1 MPPRSRS
8 SEPDQPTRFN
18 VEHELARVFGD
29 GVRPLRF
36 EEALFEAIL
45 AGWVRQQRTRL
56 LSEATIRPRA
66 ALVRRLHAHAGAWPW
81 EWRAEDLEEW
91 IEDLAVGPPGLH
103 VSTLRSYQI
112 AIRLF
117 CEYLI
122 DRRYPWV
129 AICRE
134 RLGAAPQQIVDER
147 NLIVH
152 VAEFEA
158 DPRRRPL
165 SREEANRTIAELTC
179 SCSAIPLAITEVDP
193 LRYEMRAGVLE
204 AAVDD
209 PAARARGE
217 AARQRDDTVAVARE
231 HRFLGA
237 RLQAFFD
244 HCDAQVAGRHALK
257 RKGSLAALRDAAMF
271 KTIYAWGLRRREA
284 AKLDV
289 VDFSRN
295 PHKPAFGGFGALSV
309 RYGKAMASGP
319 PRRRSV
325 LTVFDWAVEVI
336 EQYLREIRPLYGR
349 DEHPALWLTERGGRE
364 GDLHL

>member
-1 MPPRSRS
+1 MPSRFRS
-8 SEPDQPTRFN
+8 SEPDQPTRFD
-18 VEHELARVFGD
+18 VEHELVRVFGD

-91 IEDLAVGPPGLH
+91 IEDLAAGPPGLH
-103 VSTLRSYQI
+103 VSTLRGYQI

-117 CEYLI
+117 CEYVI

-165 SREEANRTIAELTC
+165 SREE
-179 SCSAIPLAITEVDP
+179 
-193 LRYEMRAGVLE
+193 
-204 AAVDD
+204 
-209 PAARARGE
+209 
-217 AARQRDDTVAVARE
+217 
-231 HRFLGA
+231 
-237 RLQAFFD
+237 LQAFFD
-244 HCDAQVAGRHALK
+244 HCDARVAGRHALK

-295 PHKPAFGGFGALSV
+295 PHKPAFGEFGALSV
-309 RYGKAMASGP
+309 RYG
-319 PRRRSV
+319 
-325 LTVFDWAVEVI
+325 
-336 EQYLREIRPLYGR
+336 
-349 DEHPALWLTERGGRE
+349 
-364 GDLHL
+364 